1 MIMRACSLA
10 PSPSFPTQEPGLRP
24 HESPSRQMLPALPYL
39 LGGGSRRRSTSS
51 IPGVVHP
58 CSRPACGRR
67 WPGGPDEGRDRP
79 FPGPTT
85 SMWIGRSLPPGIGVY
100 TSAGEGWGEGIKRPW
115 LTQLP
120 LIPSFSPRGRRGIY
134 FRCAGDLCGYLC
146 PLGAEGEPWRA
157 AHALLK
163 TEILGSLK

>member
-24 HESPSRQMLPALPYL
+24 HESPS
-39 LGGGSRRRSTSS
+39 
-51 IPGVVHP
+51 
-58 CSRPACGRR
+58 PACGRR

-79 FPGPTT
+79 FPGPTA

-120 LIPSFSPRGRRGIY
+120 LILGNCSLHCSTSGIPAVASFSPRGRRDIY

-157 AHALLK
+157 TPALLK
-163 TEILGSLK
+163 TDEILGSLK